1 MKKLLPIN
9 RFVYLFTIL
18 FTIGSFTQVSAQ
30 CIAPS
35 LTFENP
41 VLVAGSNGQVGATYK
56 FPFVTTTADAYIRID
71 SIVGGASLVNI
82 DITSTGYQ
90 HAWQPVVN
98 GPSTPAGSKY
108 YIRWNISF
116 KNAGTNENTSISCLN
131 LSAIDVDGDN
141 VRIREYVEAYNC
153 IQHTHPY
160 PSVLGINMMNTSSG
174 MCTMAMGQVAN
185 KLNIDTNAHDT
196 RINFDFGT
204 TNAVNFITG
213 AKVDNNST
221 GPASTDRH
229 FSLYFKNFSNI
240 STLPVRLLSFSGRA
254 MSQNSVQ
261 INWVTE
267 LEINNKQ
274 FEIQRSFNGKE
285 FQTVAIAFSLEGT
298 GTKAYKLTDKIPEGS
313 PAKVYYRIKQIDMDD
328 KYSISKIISIS
339 LEESNKTFI
348 KLSPNPV
355 DNEFT
360 ITLENNTTPV
370 SAIRIVDMS
379 GREIFRKSTAGLNT
393 NMHRLDARQANMQKP
408 GMYIAELLFA
418 DGSRS
423 TQKMI
428 KR

>member
-9 RFVYLFTIL
+9 GFLYLLIIIL
-18 FTIGSFTQVSAQ
+18 TNGAFTQVSAQ

-41 VLVAGSNGQVGATYK
+41 VLVAGTNGQVGATYK
-56 FPFVTTTADAYIRID
+56 FPFVTTTADAYIMID
-71 SIVGGASLVNI
+71 SIAGGATLKNI

-90 HAWQPVVN
+90 HAWQPVVD

-108 YIRWNISF
+108 FIRWKISF
-116 KNAGTNENTSISCLN
+116 KNAGTNEYTSISCLN

-141 VRIREYVEAYNC
+141 VRMREFVEAYNC

-160 PSVLGINMMNTSSG
+160 PSVLGINMMNTTLG

-204 TNAVNFITG
+204 TNSVMFITG
-213 AKVDNNST
+213 AMVDNNST

-254 MSQNSVQ
+254 LNNTSVQ

-267 LEINNKQ
+267 MEVNNKQ
-274 FEIQRSFNGKE
+274 FEIQRSFDGKD
-285 FQTVAIAFSLEGT
+285 FQTVAIAFSLEGS

-313 PAKVYYRIKQIDMDD
+313 PSKAYYRIKQIDIDD
-328 KYSISKIISIS
+328 KYSISKIITIS
-339 LEESNKTFI
+339 LEESNNRFV

-370 SAIRIVDMS
+370 TAIRIVDMS
-379 GREIFRKSTAGLNT
+379 GREIFRKSMAGLNT

>member
-1 MKKLLPIN
+1 MKKLSPIN
-9 RFVYLFTIL
+9 GFTYLLILMLTSVAFTR
-18 FTIGSFTQVSAQ
+18 VSAQ

-41 VLVAGSNGQVGATYK
+41 VLVSGTNGQVGATYK

-90 HAWQPVVN
+90 HAWQPVVD
-98 GPSTPAGSKY
+98 GPSTPAGSTY

-116 KNAGTNENTSISCLN
+116 KNAGTTESTSISCLN

-141 VRIREYVEAYNC
+141 VRMREYVEAFNC
-153 IQHTHPY
+153 VQHTHPF

-204 TNAVNFITG
+204 TNSVSFITG
-213 AKVDNNST
+213 AMVDNNST

-229 FSLYFKNFSNI
+229 FSLYFKNFSNV
-240 STLPVRLLSFSGRA
+240 STLPVRLLSFSGRPLTN
-254 MSQNSVQ
+254 NSVQ

-267 LEINNKQ
+267 LEVNNKQ
-274 FEIQRSFNGKE
+274 FEIQRSFDGKD
-285 FQTVAIAFSLEGT
+285 FQTVAIAFSLEGS
-298 GTKAYKLTDKIPEGS
+298 GTKAYKITDKIPAGS
-313 PAKVYYRIKQIDMDD
+313 PSKVYYRIKQIDIDD

-339 LEESNKTFI
+339 LEESNNMFI

-355 DNEFT
+355 ENEFT
-360 ITLENNTTPV
+360 LTLENSSTPLT
-370 SAIRIVDMS
+370 SIRIVDMS
-379 GREIFRKSTAGLNT
+379 GREIFRKSLAGLKT

-418 DGSRS
+418 DGTHT

>member
-1 MKKLLPIN
+1 MKKFLPIN
-9 RFVYLFTIL
+9 GFIYLLVFIL
-18 FTIGSFTQVSAQ
+18 SIGVFSKVSAQ

-41 VLVAGSNGQVGATYK
+41 VLVSGTNGQIGATYK

-82 DITSTGYQ
+82 DITSTGYK
-90 HAWQPVVN
+90 HAWQPVVD

-116 KNAGTNENTSISCLN
+116 KNAGTNESTSISCLN

-141 VRIREYVEAYNC
+141 VRIREYVDAFNC
-153 IQHTHPY
+153 VQHTYPY
-160 PSVLGINMMNTSSG
+160 PSVLGITMMNTTSG
-174 MCTMAMGQVAN
+174 MCTRAMGQVAN

-196 RINFDFGT
+196 RINYDFGT
-204 TNAVNFITG
+204 TNSVTFVTG
-213 AKVDNNST
+213 AMVDNNST

-274 FEIQRSFNGKE
+274 FEIQRSFDGKD
-285 FQTVAIAFSLEGT
+285 FQTVAIAFSLEGS
-298 GTKAYKLTDKIPEGS
+298 GTKAYKLTDKLPASS
-313 PAKVYYRIKQIDMDD
+313 PSKVYYRIKQIDIDD
-328 KYSISKIISIS
+328 KYSISKIITIS
-339 LEESNKTFI
+339 LEESNNRFV

-370 SAIRIVDMS
+370 TAIRIVDMS
-379 GREIFRKSTAGLNT
+379 GREIFRKSMAGLNT